1 MTSQN
6 RKVRRTELSP
16 DSFKQEDLLIAEV
29 KPEVGLR
36 RYQVVTED
44 GKYSGETK
52 IIWRN
57 QELFNSRQSTEVH
70 TFEHHAAVPTT

>member
-52 IIWRN
+52 NHLEKPRAFQLTPINRGAH
-57 QELFNSRQSTEVH
+57 L
-70 TFEHHAAVPTT
+70 